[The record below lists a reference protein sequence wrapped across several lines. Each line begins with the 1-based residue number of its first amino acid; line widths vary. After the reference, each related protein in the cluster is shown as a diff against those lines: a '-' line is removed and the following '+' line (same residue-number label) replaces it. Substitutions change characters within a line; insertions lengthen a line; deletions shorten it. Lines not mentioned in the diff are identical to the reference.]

1 MGLADRILVLYKGEI
16 VGETTPEETNEIELG
31 EMMLGLKRMVRQ

>member
-16 VGETTPEETNEIELG
+16 VGETTPENTTEEDVR
-31 EMMLGLKRMVRQ
+31 EMMLGLKRKVLQ